1 MQKKYLY
8 ISFLFLA
15 AFLACN
21 QKETVSE
28 EEEVSQEEIQTPVTV
43 TTVSIEPLSD
53 YVELNATSSFLQ
65 DNIVKSNI
73 NGYIKAVNTK
83 VGQYANAGKTLF
95 TLKTK
100 EAESLGNTV
109 NKLDPSFQF
118 SGVVNIAA
126 SQSGYVTQLDH
137 QPGDYVQDGEQL
149 AVISN
154 SKSFGFVLNIPYEYR
169 RYVSIGKTV
178 QVALPDG
185 TTLQGTIASFMPTI
199 DSVSQTQGALIKVSG
214 STSLPENLIAK
225 VRLLKSSKAAALSV
239 PKAAVLTDE
248 AQTSFWVMK
257 MTDSITAVKV
267 PIVKG
272 METGERVEIIRPQFS
287 ASDKI
292 LLNGNYGLPDT
303 AKVKIVKGEE

>member
-8 ISFLFLA
+8 ISFFFLA
-15 AFLACN
+15 AFLACH
-21 QKETVSE
+21 QKETAGE
-28 EEEVSQEEIQTPVTV
+28 EEEVSQEDIQTPVTV
-43 TTVSIEPLSD
+43 TTVSIEPLND
-53 YVELNATSSFLQ
+53 YIELNATSSFLQ

-83 VGQYANAGKTLF
+83 VGQYTNAGKILF

-118 SGVVNIAA
+118 SGVVNIVA
-126 SQSGYVTQLDH
+126 SQSGYITQLDH

-178 QVALPDG
+178 DVELPDG
-185 TTLQGTIASFMPTI
+185 TNLKGTVASFMPTI
-199 DSVSQTQGALIKVSG
+199 DSISQTQGALIKVSG
-214 STSLPENLIAK
+214 STSMPENLIAK

-257 MTDSITAVKV
+257 MIDSVTAVKV
-267 PIVKG
+267 AIVKG
-272 METGERVEIIRPQFS
+272 METGDRVEIIRPQFS
-287 ASDKI
+287 TSDKI

>member
-8 ISFLFLA
+8 ISFFFLA
-15 AFLACN
+15 VLLACHH
-21 QKETVSE
+21 KETASE

-214 STSLPENLIAK
+214 STSIPENLIAK

-287 ASDKI
+287 TSDKI
-292 LLNGNYGLPDT
+292 LLNGNYGLSDT

>member
-8 ISFLFLA
+8 ISFFSLA
-15 AFLACN
+15 AFLACH
-21 QKETVSE
+21 QKETASE

-83 VGQYANAGKTLF
+83 VGQYTNAGKTLF

-178 QVALPDG
+178 EVALPDG
-185 TTLQGTIASFMPTI
+185 TTLHGIIASFMPAI
-199 DSVSQTQGALIKVSG
+199 DSASQTQGALIKVYG
-214 STSLPENLIAK
+214 STSIPENLIAK

-287 ASDKI
+287 TSDKI

>member
-8 ISFLFLA
+8 ISFFFLA
-15 AFLACN
+15 AFLACH
-21 QKETVSE
+21 QKETASE
-28 EEEVSQEEIQTPVTV
+28 EEEVSQEDIQTPVTV
-43 TTVSIEPLSD
+43 TTVSIEPLND
-53 YVELNATSSFLQ
+53 YIELNATSSFLQ

-83 VGQYANAGKTLF
+83 VGQYTNAGKTLF

-118 SGVVNIAA
+118 SGVVNIVA
-126 SQSGYVTQLDH
+126 SQSGYITQLDH

-178 QVALPDG
+178 EVALPDG
-185 TTLQGTIASFMPTI
+185 TNLKGTVASFMPTI
-199 DSVSQTQGALIKVSG
+199 DSISQTQGALIKVSG
-214 STSLPENLIAK
+214 NVSIPENLIAK

-257 MTDSITAVKV
+257 MIDSVTAVKV
-267 PIVKG
+267 AIVKG
-272 METGERVEIIRPQFS
+272 METGDRVEIIRPQFS
-287 ASDKI
+287 TSDKI

>member
-8 ISFLFLA
+8 ISFFSLA
-15 AFLACN
+15 AFLACH
-21 QKETVSE
+21 QKETASE

-83 VGQYANAGKTLF
+83 VGQYTNAGKTLF

-154 SKSFGFVLNIPYEYR
+154 SKSFGFILNIPYEYR

-178 QVALPDG
+178 ELALPDG
-185 TTLQGTIASFMPTI
+185 TTLHGTIASFMPTI

-214 STSLPENLIAK
+214 STSIPENLIAK

-287 ASDKI
+287 TSDKI

>member
-1 MQKKYLY
+1 MRTKYFYLIA
-8 ISFLFLA
+8 ISLA
-15 AFLACN
+15 GLIACKHK
-21 QKETVSE
+21 QVVAQ
-28 EEEVSQEEIQTPVTV
+28 EEEVSEEEIQTPVTV
-43 TTVSIEPLSD
+43 TNISSESLSD

-83 VGQYANAGKTLF
+83 VGAYTIAGKTLF

-109 NKLDPSFQF
+109 NKLDPSFHF
-118 SGVVNIAA
+118 SGIVNIIA

-169 RYVSIGKTV
+169 RYVSVGKLV
-178 QVALPDG
+178 DVELPDG
-185 TTLQGTIASFMPTI
+185 IKLKGTVASFMPAI

-214 STSLPENLIAK
+214 GGNIPENLIAK
-225 VRLLKSSKAAALSV
+225 VRIQKAVKANVVSL
-239 PKAAVLTDE
+239 PKGAVLTDE

-257 MTDSITAVKV
+257 MIDSVTAVKL
-267 PIVKG
+267 PIIKG
-272 METGERVEIIRPQFS
+272 METRDRIEILRPQFS
-287 ASDKI
+287 PTDKI
-292 LLNGNYGLPDT
+292 LISGNYGLPDT
-303 AKVKIVKGEE
+303 AKVKIVKATE